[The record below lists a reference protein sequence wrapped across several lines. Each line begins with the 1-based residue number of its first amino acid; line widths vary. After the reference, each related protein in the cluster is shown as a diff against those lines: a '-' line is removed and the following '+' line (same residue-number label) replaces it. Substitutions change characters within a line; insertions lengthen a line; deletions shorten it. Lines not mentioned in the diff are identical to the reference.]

1 MHPFLT
7 ESRRLVAAD
16 ITEYLNTAGSEA
28 LSLTPWGPDVRDRLL
43 EYTLRGKLIR
53 GSLVGFSYRLVNPQV
68 EPHQACSQAG
78 AAMEL
83 LQSFLLIHDDI
94 MDQDTVRRG
103 KPSIHSQFAGS
114 APAEGPVVDQYGLS
128 MGICVGDIA
137 AFLALDR
144 LSSLAVDEVLRNRI
158 VALVSREIALVGLA
172 QMHDVHHGYIP
183 EASDEG
189 ILDVYT
195 YKTGRYTFSLPMMI
209 GAMIAG
215 SGSEYLQRIAELGEH
230 LGRIFQIRDDQL
242 GIFGD
247 SGDTGKPVGSDIREG
262 KKTPFRNAL
271 LRKLPRNSPTRDAF
285 GNPDVTAEEI
295 AAVRTAMDETGVLA
309 EVEEYVRKEA
319 EVARTTIA
327 SLTLPEEGRA
337 ALTALLDYNL
347 TRAV

>member
-7 ESRRLVAAD
+7 ESRELVATH
-16 ITEYLNTAGSEA
+16 ITEYLTNAEGGP
-28 LSLTPWGPDVRDRLL
+28 LSLSPWGPDVRERLA

-53 GSLVGFSYRLVNPQV
+53 GSLVGFSYRLIHPGS
-68 EPHQACSQAG
+68 PPAPACTEAG

-94 MDQDTVRRG
+94 MDQDTIRRG
-103 KPSIHSQFAGS
+103 KPSIHAQFAIA
-114 APAEGPVVDQYGLS
+114 APARGPAVDQYGLS

-144 LSSLAVDEVLRNRI
+144 LASLSVDEPLRNRI
-158 VALVSREIALVGLA
+158 VALVSREISLTGLA
-172 QMHDVHHGYIP
+172 QMQDVHHGYIP
-183 EASDEG
+183 EATDER

-195 YKTGRYTFSLPMMI
+195 YKTGRYTFSLPMML

-215 SGSEYLQRIAELGEH
+215 SNEEYLRGITELGEY

-242 GIFGD
+242 GIFGE
-247 SGDTGKPVGSDIREG
+247 SAVTGKPVGSDIREG

-271 LRKLPRNSPTRDAF
+271 LRRLPPDSPIRNSF
-285 GNPDVTAEEI
+285 GNPDVSIREI
-295 AAVRTAMDETGVLA
+295 EAVRQAMDETGVLA
-309 EVEEYVRKEA
+309 EVEEYVQREA
-319 EVARTTIA
+319 AVARGMIA
-327 SLTLPEEGRA
+327 ALDLPDEGRA